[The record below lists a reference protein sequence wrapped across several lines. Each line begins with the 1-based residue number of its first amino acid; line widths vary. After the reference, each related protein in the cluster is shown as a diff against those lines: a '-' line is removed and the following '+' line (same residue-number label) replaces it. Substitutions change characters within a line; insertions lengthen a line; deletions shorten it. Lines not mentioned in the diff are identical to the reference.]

1 MSSKNKEL
9 TLQETFYNI
18 CKDLMRYIDRK
29 IVKKYVSPNQAQIPK
44 DKKINENIHKDNKWR
59 YFFEDEDTTE
69 EERIKDIFKDNKFLF
84 RLQKLNNE
92 LNSVIINMDE
102 NKIKKEKLHEMLNQE
117 NEKMKLS
124 SEMNN
129 QLINYFMEKNMNLNL
144 INQNDITKAIEDL
157 KKYSLINTTNQNIF
171 QPQSKDKINKEAKEI
186 NNNLKNTENIDNVK
200 EIKEINIKDN
210 DKINNNNKE
219 NEQSNDTKS
228 IQNKIITNLIQAFDI
243 LNKNKKKKIKE
254 GKINK
259 LMENIFGEDSS
270 DNDEENEE
278 LEEEEGEEEEENEG
292 KKNNKTKKNKNKNN
306 ISEKKKES
314 KMLNRKIKR
323 NKK

>member
-18 CKDLMRYIDRK
+18 CKDLTRYIDKK
-29 IVKKYVSPNQAQIPK
+29 IVKKYVSPNPAQIPK

-69 EERIKDIFKDNKFLF
+69 EERIKDIFKDNNFLF

-92 LNSVIINMDE
+92 LNAVIKNMDE
-102 NKIKKEKLHEMLNQE
+102 NKIRKEKLSEKLNKE
-117 NEKMKLS
+117 NEKMKLTN
-124 SEMNN
+124 EMNN

-157 KKYSLINTTNQNIF
+157 KRYSLINNPNPDFF
-171 QPQSKDKINKEAKEI
+171 QLQYKDKINNETKEPK
-186 NNNLKNTENIDNVK
+186 NNELKNNENSDNIK
-200 EIKEINIKDN
+200 EIKEINIKSSDNN
-210 DKINNNNKE
+210 DKKE
-219 NEQSNDTKS
+219 KVQSKDDKS
-228 IQNKIITNLIQAFDI
+228 IQNKIISNLIQAFDI

-254 GKINK
+254 EKINK
-259 LMENIFGEDSS
+259 LMENIFGEDAS

-278 LEEEEGEEEEENEG
+278 FEEEEENEEDEV
-292 KKNNKTKKNKNKNN
+292 TKRHKMIINQNNKNK
-306 ISEKKKES
+306 ISEKKKEI
-314 KMLNRKIKR
+314 KILNKKIKR

>member
-18 CKDLMRYIDRK
+18 CKDLTRYIDKK
-29 IVKKYVSPNQAQIPK
+29 IVKKYVSPNPAQIPK

-69 EERIKDIFKDNKFLF
+69 EERIKDIFKDNNFLF

-92 LNSVIINMDE
+92 LNAVITNMDE
-102 NKIKKEKLHEMLNQE
+102 NKIRKEKLSEKLDKE
-117 NEKMKLS
+117 NEKMKLTN
-124 SEMNN
+124 EMNN

-157 KKYSLINTTNQNIF
+157 KRYSLINNPNPDFF
-171 QPQSKDKINKEAKEI
+171 QLQYKDKINNETKEQK
-186 NNNLKNTENIDNVK
+186 NNELKNNENSDNIK
-200 EIKEINIKDN
+200 EIKEINIKSSDNN
-210 DKINNNNKE
+210 DKKE
-219 NEQSNDTKS
+219 KVQSKDDKS
-228 IQNKIITNLIQAFDI
+228 IQNKIISNLIQAFDI

-254 GKINK
+254 EKINK
-259 LMENIFGEDSS
+259 LMENIFGEDGS

-278 LEEEEGEEEEENEG
+278 FEEEEEENEEDEV
-292 KKNNKTKKNKNKNN
+292 TKRHKMIINQNNKNK
-306 ISEKKKES
+306 ISEKKKEI
-314 KMLNRKIKR
+314 KILNKKIKR

>member
-18 CKDLMRYIDRK
+18 CKDLTRYIDKK
-29 IVKKYVSPNQAQIPK
+29 IVKKYVSPNPAQIPK

-69 EERIKDIFKDNKFLF
+69 EERIKDIFKDNNFLF

-92 LNSVIINMDE
+92 LNAVIKNMDE
-102 NKIKKEKLHEMLNQE
+102 NKIQKEKLSEKLNKE
-117 NEKMKLS
+117 NEKMKLTN
-124 SEMNN
+124 EMNN

-157 KKYSLINTTNQNIF
+157 KRYSLINNPNPDFF
-171 QPQSKDKINKEAKEI
+171 QLQYKDKINNETKEQK
-186 NNNLKNTENIDNVK
+186 NNELKNNENSDNIK
-200 EIKEINIKDN
+200 EIKEINIKSNDNN
-210 DKINNNNKE
+210 DKKE
-219 NEQSNDTKS
+219 KVQSKDDKS
-228 IQNKIITNLIQAFDI
+228 IQNKIISNLIQAFDI

-254 GKINK
+254 EKINK
-259 LMENIFGEDSS
+259 LMENIFGEDAS
-270 DNDEENEE
+270 DDDEENEE
-278 LEEEEGEEEEENEG
+278 FEEKEENEEDEV
-292 KKNNKTKKNKNKNN
+292 TKRHKMIINQNNKNK
-306 ISEKKKES
+306 ISEKKKEINI
-314 KMLNRKIKR
+314 LNKQIKR

>member
-18 CKDLMRYIDRK
+18 CKDLTRYIDKK
-29 IVKKYVSPNQAQIPK
+29 IVKKYVSPNPAQIPK

-69 EERIKDIFKDNKFLF
+69 EERIKDIFKDNNFLF

-92 LNSVIINMDE
+92 LNAVIKNMDE
-102 NKIKKEKLHEMLNQE
+102 NKIQKEKLSEKLNKE
-117 NEKMKLS
+117 NEKMKLTN
-124 SEMNN
+124 EMNN

-157 KKYSLINTTNQNIF
+157 KRYSLINNPNPDFF
-171 QPQSKDKINKEAKEI
+171 QLQYKDKINNETKEQK
-186 NNNLKNTENIDNVK
+186 NNELKNNENSDNIK
-200 EIKEINIKDN
+200 EIKEINIKSSDNN
-210 DKINNNNKE
+210 DKKE
-219 NEQSNDTKS
+219 KVQSKDDKS
-228 IQNKIITNLIQAFDI
+228 IQNKIISNLIQAFDI

-254 GKINK
+254 EKINK
-259 LMENIFGEDSS
+259 LMENIFGEDAS
-270 DNDEENEE
+270 DDDEENEE
-278 LEEEEGEEEEENEG
+278 FEEKEENEEDEV
-292 KKNNKTKKNKNKNN
+292 TKRHKMIINQNNKNK
-306 ISEKKKES
+306 ISEKKKEI
-314 KMLNRKIKR
+314 KILNKKIKR

>member
-18 CKDLMRYIDRK
+18 CKDLTRYIDKK
-29 IVKKYVSPNQAQIPK
+29 IVKKYVSPNPAQIPK

-69 EERIKDIFKDNKFLF
+69 EERIKDIFKDNNFLF

-92 LNSVIINMDE
+92 LNAVITNMDE
-102 NKIKKEKLHEMLNQE
+102 NKIRKEKLSEKLDKE
-117 NEKMKLS
+117 NEKMKLTN
-124 SEMNN
+124 EMNN

-157 KKYSLINTTNQNIF
+157 KRYSLINNPNPDFF
-171 QPQSKDKINKEAKEI
+171 QLQYKDKINNETKEQK
-186 NNNLKNTENIDNVK
+186 NNELKNNENSDNIK
-200 EIKEINIKDN
+200 EIKEINIKSNDNN
-210 DKINNNNKE
+210 DKKE
-219 NEQSNDTKS
+219 KVQSKDDKS
-228 IQNKIITNLIQAFDI
+228 IQNKIISNLIQAFDI

-254 GKINK
+254 EKINK
-259 LMENIFGEDSS
+259 LMENIFGEDAS
-270 DNDEENEE
+270 DDDEENEE
-278 LEEEEGEEEEENEG
+278 FEEKEENEEDEV
-292 KKNNKTKKNKNKNN
+292 TKRHKMIINQNNKNKIN
-306 ISEKKKES
+306 EKKKEI
-314 KMLNRKIKR
+314 KILNKKIKR

>member
-18 CKDLMRYIDRK
+18 CKDLTRYIDKK
-29 IVKKYVSPNQAQIPK
+29 IVKKYVSPNPAQIPK

-69 EERIKDIFKDNKFLF
+69 EERIKDIFKDNNFLF

-92 LNSVIINMDE
+92 LNAVITNMDE
-102 NKIKKEKLHEMLNQE
+102 NKIRKEKLSEKLDKE
-117 NEKMKLS
+117 NEKMKLTN
-124 SEMNN
+124 EMNN

-157 KKYSLINTTNQNIF
+157 KRYSLINNPNPDFF
-171 QPQSKDKINKEAKEI
+171 QLQYKDKINNETKEPK
-186 NNNLKNTENIDNVK
+186 NNELKNNENSDNIK
-200 EIKEINIKDN
+200 EIKEINIKSNDNN
-210 DKINNNNKE
+210 DKKE
-219 NEQSNDTKS
+219 KVQSKDDKS
-228 IQNKIITNLIQAFDI
+228 IQNKIISNLIQAFDI

-254 GKINK
+254 EKINK
-259 LMENIFGEDSS
+259 LMENIFGEDAS
-270 DNDEENEE
+270 DDDEENEE
-278 LEEEEGEEEEENEG
+278 FEEKEENEEDEV
-292 KKNNKTKKNKNKNN
+292 TKRHKMIINQNNKNKIN
-306 ISEKKKES
+306 EKKKEI
-314 KMLNRKIKR
+314 KILNKKIKR

>member
-18 CKDLMRYIDRK
+18 CKDLTRYIDKK
-29 IVKKYVSPNQAQIPK
+29 IVKKYVSPNPAQIPK

-69 EERIKDIFKDNKFLF
+69 EERIKDIFKDNNFLF

-92 LNSVIINMDE
+92 LNAVITNMDE
-102 NKIKKEKLHEMLNQE
+102 NKIRKEKLSEKLDKE
-117 NEKMKLS
+117 NEKMKLTN
-124 SEMNN
+124 EMNN

-157 KKYSLINTTNQNIF
+157 KRYSLINNPNPDFF
-171 QPQSKDKINKEAKEI
+171 QLQYKDKINNETKEQK
-186 NNNLKNTENIDNVK
+186 NNELKNNENSDNIK
-200 EIKEINIKDN
+200 EIKEINIKSNDNN
-210 DKINNNNKE
+210 DKKE
-219 NEQSNDTKS
+219 KVQSKDDKS
-228 IQNKIITNLIQAFDI
+228 IQNKIISNLIQAFDI

-254 GKINK
+254 EKINK
-259 LMENIFGEDSS
+259 LMENIFGEDAS
-270 DNDEENEE
+270 DDDEENEE
-278 LEEEEGEEEEENEG
+278 FEEKEENEEDEVT
-292 KKNNKTKKNKNKNN
+292 KRNKMIINQNNKNK
-306 ISEKKKES
+306 ISEKKKEI
-314 KMLNRKIKR
+314 KILNKKIKR

>member
-69 EERIKDIFKDNKFLF
+69 EERIKDIFKDNNFLF

-171 QPQSKDKINKEAKEI
+171 QLQTKDKINKEKEF
-186 NNNLKNTENIDNVK
+186 NNDLKNIENIDNIK
-200 EIKEINIKDN
+200 EVKEINIKDN
-210 DKINNNNKE
+210 DKISNNNKE
-219 NEQSNDTKS
+219 NEQSNDAKS

-254 GKINK
+254 EKINK

-270 DNDEENEE
+270 YNDEENEE
-278 LEEEEGEEEEENEG
+278 LEEEESEEEENEG
-292 KKNNKTKKNKNKNN
+292 KKNYKTKKNKNKNKIN
-306 ISEKKKES
+306 EKKES

>member
-18 CKDLMRYIDRK
+18 CKDLTRYIDKK
-29 IVKKYVSPNQAQIPK
+29 IVKKYVSPNPAQIPK

-69 EERIKDIFKDNKFLF
+69 EERIKDIFKDNNFLF

-92 LNSVIINMDE
+92 LNAVITNMDE
-102 NKIKKEKLHEMLNQE
+102 NKIRKEKLSEKLDKE
-117 NEKMKLS
+117 NEKMKLTN
-124 SEMNN
+124 EMNN

-157 KKYSLINTTNQNIF
+157 KRYSLINNPNPDFF
-171 QPQSKDKINKEAKEI
+171 QLQYKDKINNETKEQK
-186 NNNLKNTENIDNVK
+186 NNELKNNENSDNIK
-200 EIKEINIKDN
+200 EIKEINIKSSDNN
-210 DKINNNNKE
+210 DKKE
-219 NEQSNDTKS
+219 KVQSKDDKS
-228 IQNKIITNLIQAFDI
+228 IQNKIISNLIQAFDI

-254 GKINK
+254 EKINK
-259 LMENIFGEDSS
+259 LMENIFGEDAS
-270 DNDEENEE
+270 DNDEENDEFE
-278 LEEEEGEEEEENEG
+278 EEEEENEEDEV
-292 KKNNKTKKNKNKNN
+292 TKRHKMIINQNNKNKIN
-306 ISEKKKES
+306 EKKKES
-314 KMLNRKIKR
+314 KILNKKIKR

>member
-69 EERIKDIFKDNKFLF
+69 EERIKDIFKDNNFLF

-144 INQNDITKAIEDL
+144 INQNDIAKAIEDL

-171 QPQSKDKINKEAKEI
+171 QLQTKDKINKEKEF
-186 NNNLKNTENIDNVK
+186 NNDLKNIENIENIK
-200 EIKEINIKDN
+200 EVKEINIKDN
-210 DKINNNNKE
+210 DKISNNNKE
-219 NEQSNDTKS
+219 NEQSNDAKS

-254 GKINK
+254 EKINK

-278 LEEEEGEEEEENEG
+278 LEEEEGEEEENEG
-292 KKNNKTKKNKNKNN
+292 KKNYKTKKNKNKNKIN
-306 ISEKKKES
+306 EKKES
-314 KMLNRKIKR
+314 KILNRKIKR

>member
-69 EERIKDIFKDNKFLF
+69 EERIKDIFKDNNFLF

-124 SEMNN
+124 IEMNN
-129 QLINYFMEKNMNLNL
+129 QLINYFMEKNMNLNFFKCL
-144 INQNDITKAIEDL
+144 YIK
-157 KKYSLINTTNQNIF
+157 IF
-171 QPQSKDKINKEAKEI
+171 IIKI
-186 NNNLKNTENIDNVK
+186 
-200 EIKEINIKDN
+200 
-210 DKINNNNKE
+210 
-219 NEQSNDTKS
+219 
-228 IQNKIITNLIQAFDI
+228 
-243 LNKNKKKKIKE
+243 
-254 GKINK
+254 
-259 LMENIFGEDSS
+259 
-270 DNDEENEE
+270 
-278 LEEEEGEEEEENEG
+278 
-292 KKNNKTKKNKNKNN
+292 
-306 ISEKKKES
+306 
-314 KMLNRKIKR
+314 
-323 NKK
+323 

>member
-18 CKDLMRYIDRK
+18 CKDLTRYIDKK
-29 IVKKYVSPNQAQIPK
+29 IVKKYVSPNPAQIPK

-69 EERIKDIFKDNKFLF
+69 EERIKDIFKDNNFLF

-92 LNSVIINMDE
+92 LNAVITNMDE
-102 NKIKKEKLHEMLNQE
+102 NKIRKEKLSEKLDKE
-117 NEKMKLS
+117 NEKMKLTNA
-124 SEMNN
+124 MNN

-157 KKYSLINTTNQNIF
+157 KRYSLINNPNPDFF
-171 QPQSKDKINKEAKEI
+171 QLQYKDKINNETKEQK
-186 NNNLKNTENIDNVK
+186 NNELKNNENSDNIK
-200 EIKEINIKDN
+200 EIKEINIKSNDNN
-210 DKINNNNKE
+210 DKKE
-219 NEQSNDTKS
+219 KVQSKDDRS
-228 IQNKIITNLIQAFDI
+228 IQNKIISNLIQAFDI

-254 GKINK
+254 EKINK
-259 LMENIFGEDSS
+259 LMENIFGEDGS

-278 LEEEEGEEEEENEG
+278 FEEEENEEDEV
-292 KKNNKTKKNKNKNN
+292 TKRHKMIINQNNKNK
-306 ISEKKKES
+306 ISEKKKEI
-314 KMLNRKIKR
+314 KILNKKIKR

>member
-18 CKDLMRYIDRK
+18 CKDLTRYIDKK
-29 IVKKYVSPNQAQIPK
+29 IVKKYVSPNPAQIPK

-69 EERIKDIFKDNKFLF
+69 EERIKDIFKDNNFLF

-92 LNSVIINMDE
+92 LNAVITNMDE
-102 NKIKKEKLHEMLNQE
+102 NKIRKEKLSEKLDKE
-117 NEKMKLS
+117 NEKMKLTN
-124 SEMNN
+124 EMNN

-157 KKYSLINTTNQNIF
+157 KRYSLINNPNPDFF
-171 QPQSKDKINKEAKEI
+171 QLQYKDKINNETKEPK
-186 NNNLKNTENIDNVK
+186 NNELKNNENSDNIK
-200 EIKEINIKDN
+200 EIKEINIKSNDNN
-210 DKINNNNKE
+210 DKKE
-219 NEQSNDTKS
+219 KVQSKDDKS
-228 IQNKIITNLIQAFDI
+228 IQNKIISNLIQAFDI

-254 GKINK
+254 EKINK
-259 LMENIFGEDSS
+259 LMENIFGEDAS

-278 LEEEEGEEEEENEG
+278 FEEEEENEEDEV
-292 KKNNKTKKNKNKNN
+292 TKRHKMIINQNNKNKIN
-306 ISEKKKES
+306 EKKKEI
-314 KMLNRKIKR
+314 KILNKKIKR

>member
-18 CKDLMRYIDRK
+18 CKDLTRYIDKK
-29 IVKKYVSPNQAQIPK
+29 IVKKYVSPNPAQIPK

-69 EERIKDIFKDNKFLF
+69 EERIKDIFKDNNFLF

-92 LNSVIINMDE
+92 LNAVIKNMDE
-102 NKIKKEKLHEMLNQE
+102 NKIQKEKLSEILNKE
-117 NEKMKLS
+117 NEKMKLTN
-124 SEMNN
+124 EMNN

-157 KKYSLINTTNQNIF
+157 KRYSLINNPNPDFF
-171 QPQSKDKINKEAKEI
+171 QLQYKDKINNETKEQK
-186 NNNLKNTENIDNVK
+186 NNELKNNENSDNIK
-200 EIKEINIKDN
+200 EIKEINIKSNDNN
-210 DKINNNNKE
+210 DKKE
-219 NEQSNDTKS
+219 KVQSKDDKS
-228 IQNKIITNLIQAFDI
+228 IQNKIISNLIQAFDI

-254 GKINK
+254 EKINK
-259 LMENIFGEDSS
+259 LMENIFGEDAS

-278 LEEEEGEEEEENEG
+278 FEEEEEENEEDEV
-292 KKNNKTKKNKNKNN
+292 TKRHKMIINQNNKNKIN
-306 ISEKKKES
+306 EKKKEI
-314 KMLNRKIKR
+314 KILNKKIKR

>member
-18 CKDLMRYIDRK
+18 CKDLTRYIDKK
-29 IVKKYVSPNQAQIPK
+29 IVKKYVSPNPAQIPK

-69 EERIKDIFKDNKFLF
+69 EERIKDIFKDNNFLF

-92 LNSVIINMDE
+92 LNAVIKNMDE
-102 NKIKKEKLHEMLNQE
+102 NKIQKEKLSEKLNKE
-117 NEKMKLS
+117 NEKMKLTN
-124 SEMNN
+124 EMNN

-157 KKYSLINTTNQNIF
+157 KRYSLINNPNPDFF
-171 QPQSKDKINKEAKEI
+171 QLQYKDKINNETKEQK
-186 NNNLKNTENIDNVK
+186 NNELKNNENSDNIK
-200 EIKEINIKDN
+200 EIKEINIKSNDNN
-210 DKINNNNKE
+210 DKKE
-219 NEQSNDTKS
+219 KVQSKDDRS
-228 IQNKIITNLIQAFDI
+228 IQNKIISNLIQAFDI

-254 GKINK
+254 EKINK
-259 LMENIFGEDSS
+259 LMENIFGEDAS
-270 DNDEENEE
+270 DDDEENEE
-278 LEEEEGEEEEENEG
+278 FEEKEENEEDEV
-292 KKNNKTKKNKNKNN
+292 TKRHKMIINQNNKNKIN
-306 ISEKKKES
+306 EKKKEI
-314 KMLNRKIKR
+314 KILNKKIKR

>member
-18 CKDLMRYIDRK
+18 CKDLTRYIDKK
-29 IVKKYVSPNQAQIPK
+29 IVKKYVSPNPAQIPK

-69 EERIKDIFKDNKFLF
+69 EERIKDIFKDNNFLF

-92 LNSVIINMDE
+92 LNAVITNMDE
-102 NKIKKEKLHEMLNQE
+102 NKIRKEKLSEKLDKE
-117 NEKMKLS
+117 NEKMKLTN
-124 SEMNN
+124 EMNN

-157 KKYSLINTTNQNIF
+157 KRYSLINNPNPDFF
-171 QPQSKDKINKEAKEI
+171 QLQYKDKINNETKEPK
-186 NNNLKNTENIDNVK
+186 NNELKNNENSDNIK
-200 EIKEINIKDN
+200 EIKEINIKSNDNN
-210 DKINNNNKE
+210 DKKE
-219 NEQSNDTKS
+219 KVQSKDDRS
-228 IQNKIITNLIQAFDI
+228 IQNKIISNLIQAFDI

-254 GKINK
+254 EKINK
-259 LMENIFGEDSS
+259 LMENIFGEDGS

-278 LEEEEGEEEEENEG
+278 FEEEEENEEDEV
-292 KKNNKTKKNKNKNN
+292 TKRHKMIINQNNKNK
-306 ISEKKKES
+306 ISEKKKEI
-314 KMLNRKIKR
+314 KILNKKIKR

>member
-18 CKDLMRYIDRK
+18 CKDLTRYIDKK
-29 IVKKYVSPNQAQIPK
+29 IVKKYVSPNPAQIPK

-69 EERIKDIFKDNKFLF
+69 EERIKDIFKDNNFLF

-92 LNSVIINMDE
+92 LNAVIKNMDE
-102 NKIKKEKLHEMLNQE
+102 NKIQKEKLSEKLNKE
-117 NEKMKLS
+117 NEKMKLTN
-124 SEMNN
+124 EMNN

-157 KKYSLINTTNQNIF
+157 KRYSLINNPNPDFF
-171 QPQSKDKINKEAKEI
+171 QLQYKDKINNETKEQK
-186 NNNLKNTENIDNVK
+186 NNELKNNENSDNIK
-200 EIKEINIKDN
+200 EIKEINIKSNDNN
-210 DKINNNNKE
+210 DKKE
-219 NEQSNDTKS
+219 KVQSKDDRS
-228 IQNKIITNLIQAFDI
+228 IQNKIISNLIQAFDI

-254 GKINK
+254 EKINK
-259 LMENIFGEDSS
+259 LMENIFGEDAS
-270 DNDEENEE
+270 DDDEENEE
-278 LEEEEGEEEEENEG
+278 FEEKEENEEDEV
-292 KKNNKTKKNKNKNN
+292 TKRHKMIINQNNKNK
-306 ISEKKKES
+306 ISEKKKEI
-314 KMLNRKIKR
+314 KILNKKIKR

>member
-18 CKDLMRYIDRK
+18 CKDLTRYIDKK
-29 IVKKYVSPNQAQIPK
+29 IVKKYVSPNPAQIPK

-69 EERIKDIFKDNKFLF
+69 EERIKDIFKDNNFLF

-92 LNSVIINMDE
+92 LNAVITNMDE
-102 NKIKKEKLHEMLNQE
+102 NKIQKEKLSEKLNKE
-117 NEKMKLS
+117 NEKMKLTN
-124 SEMNN
+124 EMNN

-157 KKYSLINTTNQNIF
+157 KRYSLINNPNPDFF
-171 QPQSKDKINKEAKEI
+171 QLQYKDKINHETKEPK
-186 NNNLKNTENIDNVK
+186 NNELKKNENSDNIK
-200 EIKEINIKDN
+200 EIKEINIKSNDNN
-210 DKINNNNKE
+210 DKKE
-219 NEQSNDTKS
+219 KVQSKDDRS
-228 IQNKIITNLIQAFDI
+228 IQNKIISNLIQAFDI

-254 GKINK
+254 EKINK
-259 LMENIFGEDSS
+259 LMENIFGEDAS
-270 DNDEENEE
+270 DDDEENEE
-278 LEEEEGEEEEENEG
+278 FEEEEEENEEDEV
-292 KKNNKTKKNKNKNN
+292 TKRHKMIINQNNKNK
-306 ISEKKKES
+306 ISEKKKEI
-314 KMLNRKIKR
+314 KILNKKIKR

>member
-18 CKDLMRYIDRK
+18 CKDLTRYIDKK
-29 IVKKYVSPNQAQIPK
+29 IVKKYVSPNPAQIPK

-69 EERIKDIFKDNKFLF
+69 EERIKDIFKDNNFLF

-92 LNSVIINMDE
+92 LNAVITNMDE
-102 NKIKKEKLHEMLNQE
+102 NKIQKEKLSEKLNKE
-117 NEKMKLS
+117 NEKMKLTN
-124 SEMNN
+124 EMNN

-157 KKYSLINTTNQNIF
+157 KRYSLINNPNPDFF
-171 QPQSKDKINKEAKEI
+171 QLQYKDKINNETKEQK
-186 NNNLKNTENIDNVK
+186 NNELKNNENSDNIK
-200 EIKEINIKDN
+200 EIKEINIKSNDNN
-210 DKINNNNKE
+210 DKKE
-219 NEQSNDTKS
+219 KVQSKDDKS
-228 IQNKIITNLIQAFDI
+228 IQNKIISNLIQAFDI

-254 GKINK
+254 EKINK
-259 LMENIFGEDSS
+259 LMENIFGEDAS
-270 DNDEENEE
+270 DDDEENEE
-278 LEEEEGEEEEENEG
+278 FEEKEENEEDEV
-292 KKNNKTKKNKNKNN
+292 TKRHKMIINQNNKNK
-306 ISEKKKES
+306 ISEKKKEI
-314 KMLNRKIKR
+314 KILNKKIKR

>member
-18 CKDLMRYIDRK
+18 CKDLTRYIDKK
-29 IVKKYVSPNQAQIPK
+29 IVKKYVSPNPAQIPK

-69 EERIKDIFKDNKFLF
+69 EERIKDIFKDNNFLF

-92 LNSVIINMDE
+92 LNAVIKNMDE
-102 NKIKKEKLHEMLNQE
+102 NKIQKEKLSEKLNKE
-117 NEKMKLS
+117 NEKMKLTN
-124 SEMNN
+124 EMNN

-157 KKYSLINTTNQNIF
+157 KRYSLINNPNPDFF
-171 QPQSKDKINKEAKEI
+171 QLQYKDKINNETKEQK
-186 NNNLKNTENIDNVK
+186 NNELKNNENSDNIK
-200 EIKEINIKDN
+200 EIKEINIKSNDNN
-210 DKINNNNKE
+210 DKKE
-219 NEQSNDTKS
+219 KVQSKDDKS
-228 IQNKIITNLIQAFDI
+228 IQNKIISNLIQAFDI

-254 GKINK
+254 EKINK
-259 LMENIFGEDSS
+259 LMENIFGEDAS
-270 DNDEENEE
+270 DDDEENEE
-278 LEEEEGEEEEENEG
+278 FEEKEENEEDEV
-292 KKNNKTKKNKNKNN
+292 TKRHKMIINQNNKNK
-306 ISEKKKES
+306 ISEKKKEI
-314 KMLNRKIKR
+314 KILNKKIKR

>member
-18 CKDLMRYIDRK
+18 CKDLTRYIDKK
-29 IVKKYVSPNQAQIPK
+29 IVKKYVSPNPAQIPK

-69 EERIKDIFKDNKFLF
+69 EERIKDIFKDNNFLF

-92 LNSVIINMDE
+92 LNAVIKNMDE
-102 NKIKKEKLHEMLNQE
+102 NKIQKEKLSEKLNKE
-117 NEKMKLS
+117 NEKMKLTN
-124 SEMNN
+124 EMNN

-157 KKYSLINTTNQNIF
+157 KRYSLINNPNPDFF
-171 QPQSKDKINKEAKEI
+171 QLQYKDKINNETKEQK
-186 NNNLKNTENIDNVK
+186 NNELKNNENSDNIK
-200 EIKEINIKDN
+200 EIKEINIKSNDNN
-210 DKINNNNKE
+210 DKKE
-219 NEQSNDTKS
+219 KVQSKDDKS
-228 IQNKIITNLIQAFDI
+228 IQNKIISNLIQAFDI

-254 GKINK
+254 EKINK
-259 LMENIFGEDSS
+259 LMENIFGEDGS

-278 LEEEEGEEEEENEG
+278 FEEEEENEEDEV
-292 KKNNKTKKNKNKNN
+292 TKRHKMIINQNNKNK
-306 ISEKKKES
+306 ISEKKKEI
-314 KMLNRKIKR
+314 KILNKKIKR

>member
-18 CKDLMRYIDRK
+18 CKDLTRYIDKK
-29 IVKKYVSPNQAQIPK
+29 IVKKYVSPNPAQIPK

-69 EERIKDIFKDNKFLF
+69 EERIKDIFKDNNFLF

-92 LNSVIINMDE
+92 LNAVIKNMDE
-102 NKIKKEKLHEMLNQE
+102 NKIQKEKLSEILNKE
-117 NEKMKLS
+117 NEKMKLTN
-124 SEMNN
+124 EMNN

-157 KKYSLINTTNQNIF
+157 KRYSLINNPNQNFF
-171 QPQSKDKINKEAKEI
+171 QLQYKDKINNETKEQK
-186 NNNLKNTENIDNVK
+186 NNELKNNENSDNIK
-200 EIKEINIKDN
+200 EIKEINIKSNDNN
-210 DKINNNNKE
+210 DKKE
-219 NEQSNDTKS
+219 KVQSKDDRS
-228 IQNKIITNLIQAFDI
+228 IQNKIISNLIQAFDI

-254 GKINK
+254 EKINK
-259 LMENIFGEDSS
+259 LMENIFGEDAS
-270 DNDEENEE
+270 DDDEENEE
-278 LEEEEGEEEEENEG
+278 FEEKEENEEDEV
-292 KKNNKTKKNKNKNN
+292 TKRHKMIINQNNKNK
-306 ISEKKKES
+306 ISEKKKEI
-314 KMLNRKIKR
+314 KILNKKIKR

>member
-18 CKDLMRYIDRK
+18 CKDLTRYIDKK
-29 IVKKYVSPNQAQIPK
+29 IVKKYVSPNPAQIPK

-69 EERIKDIFKDNKFLF
+69 EERIKDIFKDNNFLF

-92 LNSVIINMDE
+92 LNAVIKNMDE
-102 NKIKKEKLHEMLNQE
+102 NKIQKEKLSEKLNKE
-117 NEKMKLS
+117 NEKMKLTN
-124 SEMNN
+124 EMNN

-157 KKYSLINTTNQNIF
+157 KRYSLINNPNPDFF
-171 QPQSKDKINKEAKEI
+171 QLQYKDKINNETKEQK
-186 NNNLKNTENIDNVK
+186 NNELKNNENSDNIK
-200 EIKEINIKDN
+200 EIKEINIKSNDNN
-210 DKINNNNKE
+210 DKKE
-219 NEQSNDTKS
+219 KVQSKDDRS
-228 IQNKIITNLIQAFDI
+228 IQNKIISNLIQAFDI

-254 GKINK
+254 EKINK
-259 LMENIFGEDSS
+259 LMENIFGEDAS
-270 DNDEENEE
+270 DNDEENDEFE
-278 LEEEEGEEEEENEG
+278 EEEEENEEDEV
-292 KKNNKTKKNKNKNN
+292 TKRHKMIINQNNKNK
-306 ISEKKKES
+306 ISEKKKEI
-314 KMLNRKIKR
+314 KILNKKIKR

>member
-18 CKDLMRYIDRK
+18 CKDLTRYIDKK
-29 IVKKYVSPNQAQIPK
+29 IVKKYVSPNPAQIPK

-69 EERIKDIFKDNKFLF
+69 EERIKDIFKDNNFLF

-92 LNSVIINMDE
+92 LNAVIKNMDE
-102 NKIKKEKLHEMLNQE
+102 NKIQKEKLSEILNKE
-117 NEKMKLS
+117 NEKMKLTN
-124 SEMNN
+124 EMNN

-157 KKYSLINTTNQNIF
+157 KRYSLINNPNPDFF
-171 QPQSKDKINKEAKEI
+171 QLQYKDKINNETKEPK
-186 NNNLKNTENIDNVK
+186 NNELKNNENSDNIK
-200 EIKEINIKDN
+200 EIKEINIKSNDNN
-210 DKINNNNKE
+210 DKKE
-219 NEQSNDTKS
+219 KVQSKDDRS
-228 IQNKIITNLIQAFDI
+228 IQNKIISNLIQAFDI

-254 GKINK
+254 EKINK
-259 LMENIFGEDSS
+259 LMENIFGEDGS

-278 LEEEEGEEEEENEG
+278 FEEEENEEDEV
-292 KKNNKTKKNKNKNN
+292 TKRHKMIINQNNKNK
-306 ISEKKKES
+306 ISEKKKEI
-314 KMLNRKIKR
+314 KILNKKIKR

>member
-18 CKDLMRYIDRK
+18 CKDLTRYIDKK
-29 IVKKYVSPNQAQIPK
+29 IVKKYVSPNPAQIPK

-69 EERIKDIFKDNKFLF
+69 EERIKDIFKDNNFLF

-92 LNSVIINMDE
+92 LNAVIKNMDE
-102 NKIKKEKLHEMLNQE
+102 NKIQKEKLSEILNKE
-117 NEKMKLS
+117 NEKMKLTN
-124 SEMNN
+124 EMNN

-157 KKYSLINTTNQNIF
+157 KRYSLINNPNPDFF
-171 QPQSKDKINKEAKEI
+171 QLQYKDKINNETKEQK
-186 NNNLKNTENIDNVK
+186 NNELKNNENSDNIK
-200 EIKEINIKDN
+200 EIKEINIKSNDNN
-210 DKINNNNKE
+210 DKKE
-219 NEQSNDTKS
+219 KVQSKDDRS
-228 IQNKIITNLIQAFDI
+228 IQNKIISNLIQAFDI

-254 GKINK
+254 EKINK
-259 LMENIFGEDSS
+259 LMENIFGEDAS
-270 DNDEENEE
+270 DDDEENEE
-278 LEEEEGEEEEENEG
+278 FEEKEENEEDEV
-292 KKNNKTKKNKNKNN
+292 TKRHKMIINQNNKNK
-306 ISEKKKES
+306 ISEKKKEI
-314 KMLNRKIKR
+314 KILNKKIKR

>member
-18 CKDLMRYIDRK
+18 CKDLTRYIDKK
-29 IVKKYVSPNQAQIPK
+29 IVKKYVSPNPAQIPK

-69 EERIKDIFKDNKFLF
+69 EERIKDIFKDNNFLF

-92 LNSVIINMDE
+92 LNAVITNMDE
-102 NKIKKEKLHEMLNQE
+102 NKIRKEKLSEKLDKE
-117 NEKMKLS
+117 NEKMKLTN
-124 SEMNN
+124 EMNN

-157 KKYSLINTTNQNIF
+157 KRYSLINNPNPDFF
-171 QPQSKDKINKEAKEI
+171 QLQYKDKINNETKEQK
-186 NNNLKNTENIDNVK
+186 NNELKNNENSDNIK
-200 EIKEINIKDN
+200 EIKEINIKSNDNN
-210 DKINNNNKE
+210 DKKE
-219 NEQSNDTKS
+219 KVQSKDDRS
-228 IQNKIITNLIQAFDI
+228 IQNKIISNLIQAFDI

-254 GKINK
+254 EKINK
-259 LMENIFGEDSS
+259 LMENIFGEDGS

-278 LEEEEGEEEEENEG
+278 FEEKEENEEDEV
-292 KKNNKTKKNKNKNN
+292 TKRHKMIINQNNKNK
-306 ISEKKKES
+306 ISEKNKEI
-314 KMLNRKIKR
+314 KILNKKIKR

>member
-18 CKDLMRYIDRK
+18 CKDLTRYIDKK
-29 IVKKYVSPNQAQIPK
+29 IVKKYVSPNPAQIPK

-69 EERIKDIFKDNKFLF
+69 EERIKDIFKDNNFLF

-92 LNSVIINMDE
+92 LNAVITNMDE
-102 NKIKKEKLHEMLNQE
+102 NKIRKEKLSEKLNKE
-117 NEKMKLS
+117 NEKMKLTN
-124 SEMNN
+124 EMNN

-157 KKYSLINTTNQNIF
+157 KRYSLINNPNPDFF
-171 QPQSKDKINKEAKEI
+171 QLQYKDKINNETKEQK
-186 NNNLKNTENIDNVK
+186 NNELKNNENSDNIK
-200 EIKEINIKDN
+200 EIKEINIKSSDNN
-210 DKINNNNKE
+210 DKKE
-219 NEQSNDTKS
+219 KVQSKDDKS
-228 IQNKIITNLIQAFDI
+228 IQNKIISNLIQAFDI

-254 GKINK
+254 EKINK
-259 LMENIFGEDSS
+259 LMENIFGEDGS

-278 LEEEEGEEEEENEG
+278 FEEEEEENEEDEV
-292 KKNNKTKKNKNKNN
+292 TKRHKMIINQNNKNK
-306 ISEKKKES
+306 ISEKKKEI
-314 KMLNRKIKR
+314 KILNKKIKR

>member
-69 EERIKDIFKDNKFLF
+69 EERIKDIFKDNNFLF

-129 QLINYFMEKNMNLNL
+129 QLINYFMEKNMNFNL

-171 QPQSKDKINKEAKEI
+171 QLQTKDKTNKEKEF
-186 NNNLKNTENIDNVK
+186 NNDLKNTENIDNIK
-200 EIKEINIKDN
+200 EVKEINIKDN
-210 DKINNNNKE
+210 DKINNNSNKE
-219 NEQSNDTKS
+219 NEQSNDDKS

-254 GKINK
+254 EKINK

-270 DNDEENEE
+270 YNDEENEE
-278 LEEEEGEEEEENEG
+278 LEEEESEEEENEA
-292 KKNNKTKKNKNKNN
+292 KKHYKTKINKNKNKIN
-306 ISEKKKES
+306 EKKES

>member
-18 CKDLMRYIDRK
+18 CKDLTRYIDKK
-29 IVKKYVSPNQAQIPK
+29 IVKKYVSPNPAQIPK

-69 EERIKDIFKDNKFLF
+69 EERIKDIFKDNNFLF

-92 LNSVIINMDE
+92 LNAVIKNMDE
-102 NKIKKEKLHEMLNQE
+102 NKIRKEKLSEKLDKE
-117 NEKMKLS
+117 NEKMKLTN
-124 SEMNN
+124 EMNN

-157 KKYSLINTTNQNIF
+157 KRYSLINNPNTDFF
-171 QPQSKDKINKEAKEI
+171 QLQYKDKINTETKEPK
-186 NNNLKNTENIDNVK
+186 NNELKNNENSDNIK
-200 EIKEINIKDN
+200 EIKEINIKSSDNN
-210 DKINNNNKE
+210 DKKE
-219 NEQSNDTKS
+219 KVQSKDDKS
-228 IQNKIITNLIQAFDI
+228 IQNKIISNLIQAFDI

-254 GKINK
+254 EKINK
-259 LMENIFGEDSS
+259 LMENIFGEDAS

-278 LEEEEGEEEEENEG
+278 FEEEEENEEDEVT
-292 KKNNKTKKNKNKNN
+292 KRHKMIINKNNKNKIN
-306 ISEKKKES
+306 EKKKEI
-314 KMLNRKIKR
+314 KILNKKIKR

>member
-18 CKDLMRYIDRK
+18 CKDLTRYIDKK
-29 IVKKYVSPNQAQIPK
+29 IVKKYVSPNPAQIPK

-69 EERIKDIFKDNKFLF
+69 EEKIKDIFKDNNFLF

-92 LNSVIINMDE
+92 LNAVIKNMDE
-102 NKIKKEKLHEMLNQE
+102 NKIQKEKLSEKLNKE
-117 NEKMKLS
+117 NEKMKLTN
-124 SEMNN
+124 EMNN

-157 KKYSLINTTNQNIF
+157 KRYSLINNPNPDFF
-171 QPQSKDKINKEAKEI
+171 QLQYKDKINNETKEPK
-186 NNNLKNTENIDNVK
+186 NNELKNNENSDNIK
-200 EIKEINIKDN
+200 EIKEINIKSSDNN
-210 DKINNNNKE
+210 DKKE
-219 NEQSNDTKS
+219 KVQSKDDKS
-228 IQNKIITNLIQAFDI
+228 IQNKIISNLIQAFDI

-254 GKINK
+254 EKINK
-259 LMENIFGEDSS
+259 LMENIFGEDAS
-270 DNDEENEE
+270 DDDEENEE
-278 LEEEEGEEEEENEG
+278 FEEKEEDEEDEV
-292 KKNNKTKKNKNKNN
+292 TKRHKMIINQNNKNK
-306 ISEKKKES
+306 ISEKKKEI
-314 KMLNRKIKR
+314 KILNKKIKR